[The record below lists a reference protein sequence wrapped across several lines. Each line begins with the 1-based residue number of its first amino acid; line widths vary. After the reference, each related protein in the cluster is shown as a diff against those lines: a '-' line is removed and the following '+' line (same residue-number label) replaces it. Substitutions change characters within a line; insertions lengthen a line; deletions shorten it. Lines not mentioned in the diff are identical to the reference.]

1 MCQYHKRN
9 LSAYEH
15 PALWDPV
22 CLLST
27 CRDSVSSQTAHP
39 GASGARGPATP
50 DVATTKVEGMGE
62 VPPAARKFPGVRS
75 DEEGEEGVG
84 QKREDGR
91 APQVRR
97 FLGEMRPG

>member
-1 MCQYHKRN
+1 M
-9 LSAYEH
+9 
-15 PALWDPV
+15 
-22 CLLST
+22 
-27 CRDSVSSQTAHP
+27 
-39 GASGARGPATP
+39 
-50 DVATTKVEGMGE
+50 ATTKVEGVGE